1 MKLITFGSTSEA
13 QVVLNSPYVS
23 SYHAELVLL
32 DNGDMVLFDKGSK
45 NGTYVNGARINPET
59 AVTVTRRDQVVFAD
73 QPLNWASIPAASQAD
88 PSVKELRSIGSHSL
102 NTIRLNDPQ
111 VSRFHATMK
120 QTQKG
125 DWLICDHSSNGT
137 TINGTRLP
145 KDQFVPFKKGDV
157 IACAGVQI
165 QNPIVGGKKS
175 NGGLIAGIVVGA
187 VAIVALV
194 LVLLGGGD
202 KVGGKDWSKIYA
214 QNAPSTVMVEYTY
227 YFRVTINETEGYFI
241 YDYQKDDLVEY
252 DGKNGMT
259 GTATGFFISEQGMIV
274 TNQHVAK
281 PWLYSINEEITKE
294 IREQIWD
301 QSPFALS
308 DIAVDGCI
316 AEMGIYP
323 NGVIY
328 HPSNRIPCRVLASSD
343 VKDIDL
349 AIIQTM
355 DARLPVGATYVP
367 VSKIAAED
375 VAVGTE
381 ILSVGFPMGEELQN
395 YKGVTLS
402 ALSSQGIISK
412 NNDKYWYNFDAT
424 STYGASGSPI
434 FDKKGNM
441 VGVTYG
447 SSDIFKDYN
456 NSIKSKYIHKLLQ
469 AMNE

>member
-194 LVLLGGGD
+194 LVLLGGGN

-214 QNAPSTVMVEYTY
+214 QNASSTVMVELSY
-227 YFRVTINETEGYFI
+227 YFRVTINDKEEYWSLDETGF
-241 YDYQKDDLVEY
+241 VPY
-252 DGKNGMT
+252 DGKNGIPSQ
-259 GTATGFFISEQGMIV
+259 ATGFFISEQGLIV
-274 TNQHVAK
+274 TNQHVTK
-281 PWLYSINEEITKE
+281 PWLYSINEAITKE
-294 IREQIWD
+294 IREYYWAR
-301 QSPFALS
+301 SPFALS

-316 AEMGIYP
+316 AEIGVYP
-323 NGVIY
+323 NGVIK
-328 HPSNRIPCRVLASSD
+328 HPSNLIPCRVLASSD
-343 VKDIDL
+343 IKEIDL
-349 AIIQTM
+349 GIIQTM
-355 DARLPVGATYVP
+355 DAKLPAGATYVP
-367 VSKIAAED
+367 ISKVAAED

-381 ILSVGFPMGEELQN
+381 VLSIGFPMGDEVQN
-395 YKGVTLS
+395 AHGVTLS
-402 ALSSQGIISK
+402 ALSNMGIISK

-424 STYGASGSPI
+424 STYGASGSAI
-434 FDKKGNM
+434 FDKKGNL

-447 SSDIFKDYN
+447 GKGEKDYN
-456 NSIKSKYIHKLLQ
+456 YCIKSKYIHKLLQ